1 MASSLASQLAQVRS
15 HNSARLAGGKAA
27 QRVQAKS
34 YLFPASIASSQDYQ
48 TLHGLALNGWDE
60 LSADDASFSKWN
72 DATGAADLLFG
83 DSSKDLDRLTK
94 TKEENTEIDNAI
106 TELLYLIG
114 DRLLDRSAGKCI
126 EWLIRRFRAHEY
138 NVETLLSAF
147 IPFHES
153 AEFARMLSILELK
166 EKPHFAFLLPVQ
178 KQAIPLPSS
187 VLLSALLA
195 PPSTTSSTVTLR
207 WIMGLVQRQPA
218 SSRLHNFQRHRHT
231 VLSFWLSTIVKVC
244 SLWSGSDDMQLRMGL
259 TRNLNKRVELRD
271 DDAQLLL
278 TILLPAVLEFTSST
292 DIEKEASVYGSMAIC
307 AIANAFSLSFE
318 AGSRIISS
326 LASTSIKKEKGRTAI
341 LVAIACVVQQVTKD
355 FTLTQS
361 NDELPKLIQPAIA
374 LKLAHLLLADLSF
387 TSEAASYDLDPFFLQ
402 LLFGLTD
409 AAIKGQEED
418 LIQDVIEAILGG
430 QKAIGDRSAIR
441 AVSYML
447 EQSQEN
453 TLPVLIEVISQIRQR
468 HPRLIEGAFKN
479 ATKNISNEKR
489 SKLDSLMGAI
499 LARAAGASVEGT
511 TEEKEDAIVWL
522 GMQDAN
528 PTSRLTSLRTL
539 LRNVQAGKADSKD
552 KFVRDSLASMLSDD
566 NADIVGALYVEHEL
580 LIQSLG
586 VKGIVEEV
594 QKALHHTDGDS
605 KFSRSVTLLHIRFL
619 SEKLIG
625 ENLASEDEQ
634 WDIWFNI
641 LWPKLLLFKKSRK
654 SGQAYYAALAEAFS
668 GNSTKGLN
676 VIASR
681 IKEVSN
687 SVLPHIND
695 ENLAKANESLV
706 DNLAKHMATSEEA
719 DYEFLIT
726 VALPS
731 RGETSSSPLSSRLL
745 ALLILGSLL
754 RNLQV
759 EKCERVCAKIVGR
772 LQAQDG
778 SYGRLED
785 YEEQTV
791 YEAIYSKPASERT
804 LGKVYIALFLE
815 LAKNIPIGKT
825 HFLDS
830 TNSSETISTLF
841 AIVITHLSSELRL
854 ANLITES
861 LLCRMHDRL
870 LAFLASIWTAS
881 QDEQLY
887 HNAEVRLMS
896 LKYAHAFL
904 NAHARNSKLSDY
916 QTIIPAFMVALHDG
930 EKCIRVECLSS
941 LQTLQAIATSI
952 DPKTNESETDLI
964 YGYDVIYGPQTAVSL
979 SYLDLN
985 DILQF
990 LQGIVEAR
998 QSFVNDSDYLA
1009 PWMNHHL
1016 TVNSKE
1022 DGKKVVAHKGAII
1035 HYLSTH
1041 IFCWDNLRSRLFLL
1055 ESLSGVSH
1063 ERKLLTLH
1071 PLLEKSLNNP
1081 TSSFALQ
1088 KQLLGLYD
1096 KSVKSM
1102 IKSDSQGVWTLFK
1115 FAIEGASRQAQICAA
1130 SSLQSQIFTILP
1142 REKQREITLFLANL
1156 IANSVVAMP
1165 REIRTCLYNLPLQ
1178 PDMIASIFSELRKEI
1193 TDAFLSRGQPANKRN
1208 RIEAAE
1214 QKEGPGIGSIFTLTE
1229 LLEATLSR
1237 KPEASVQLVAEL
1249 FECIRLGT
1257 ELHLANIST
1266 SAEHVMQVAM
1276 SNLAILCGSMNATLT
1291 AEVLD
1296 PLRIDLLIN
1305 VVKTP
1310 CRPYTFQQALDLL
1323 ALIGRLSPDLLV
1335 HHSMSIF
1342 TFVGS
1347 TMLQRD
1353 DEHSFTVIER
1363 TLQSILPP
1371 VVSDIQ
1377 RKQSQGSQKK
1387 NDVVERD
1394 ASLSLLQAARPLL
1407 CVFTDA
1413 ATHVPRHRRQNFF
1426 HLLVSVMGTDD
1437 FLAPVCLLLVDR
1449 QAYKVA
1455 KQMTDDE
1462 AASAL
1467 QLPLSLFE
1475 RAQDAKNRKQA
1486 AIDIQFSV
1494 LAEIWNEAIRTWQHR
1509 SMDPIEMQEYVF
1521 LDCVRHIDTEHE
1533 GRKADPIKRVI
1544 ALLRF
1549 SKFAVLDNRNV
1560 FEEDREVEDEEER
1573 KKRDSI
1579 LHAIIQNAIT
1589 LTRVDNIAVASA
1601 SQEALDEVMTI
1612 VSVSTLK
1619 HVVNSL
1625 VHSKD
1630 SMSKR
1635 SGLQIFANAIGAMME
1650 LERKQASDFTPS
1662 VIQVCSSLF
1671 ESSVEDQ
1678 IIALDTLLAICEQP
1692 ESKEHSSLSESLSRV
1707 GKLALQSAQEEN
1719 SLVTERALDVLRKM
1733 SETLGPRLIPKL
1745 AELVQLCRNLV
1756 KRDSL
1761 PTSEDAKHQQE
1772 GALSVFV
1779 GLLRSVPT
1787 FMSSHLSGIFN
1798 LLIEMPIVAKSSGAK
1813 KVLAN
1818 IVKFVDAGEVLQA
1831 IFDVHNAELAKGGSD
1846 DLTNVYIFTLDV
1858 VQLCTRSMD
1867 KRKTTS
1873 HYKIIFRFL
1882 LECFDVR
1889 RKRVLGEKRWTKLS
1903 DESLAT
1909 IEAKTV
1915 GVFVR
1920 LVFRLNET
1928 TFRPLFLRLCDW
1940 ALVDL
1945 AEEGEEENK
1954 IDNIGEQVYARQ
1966 TVLYKAL
1973 NALLEE
1979 LGELISHY
1987 YVNVLDSTIETL
1999 NNGKLLP
2006 ESLWEP
2012 MITSI
2017 KLSSKADKGTFWNQM
2032 RVNKMLIALVA
2043 QLRIEGSPAL
2053 SSTTMERLLADAISS
2068 LCATVS
2074 DEVCLKTANSSLLE
2088 IARQLS
2094 TPSIYSNDRS
2104 SNQSQQQSR
2113 LTSIRILDRV
2123 WRTKGCEDGL
2133 LTLVPETVPSIAEL
2147 LQESDEDMQQVMNGL
2162 VSAIEEILGEGLDA
2176 YLQ

>member
-15 HNSARLAGGKAA
+15 HNAGRLAGGKAA

-34 YLFPASIASSQDYQ
+34 YLFPASVASSQDYQ

-60 LSADDASFSKWN
+60 LSAEDASFNKWN

-83 DSSKDLDRLTK
+83 DDSKDLDRLTK
-94 TKEENTEIDNAI
+94 TKEENAGIDDAI
-106 TELLYLIG
+106 SDLLYLIG

-153 AEFARMLSILELK
+153 AEFARMLGILELK
-166 EKPHFAFLLPVQ
+166 DKPHFAFLLPIQ
-178 KQAIPLPSS
+178 KQAVPLPSS

-195 PPSTTSSTVTLR
+195 PPSTTSSSVTLR
-207 WIMGLVQRQPA
+207 WVMGLVQRKPA
-218 SSRLHNFQRHRHT
+218 SSRLHSFQRHRHT
-231 VLSFWLSTIVKVC
+231 VLSFWLSTIVKLC

-259 TRNLNKRVELRD
+259 TRNLNKRVESRD

-292 DIEKEASVYGSMAIC
+292 DVEKEASIYGSMAIC

-326 LASTSIKKEKGRTAI
+326 LASTSIKKAKGRTAI

-355 FTLTQS
+355 LISTHT
-361 NDELPKLIQPAIA
+361 NDDLRTAPKLIQPTVA
-374 LKLAHLLLADLSF
+374 LKLSHLLLADLSF
-387 TSEAASYDLDPFFLQ
+387 TNEAASYDLDPFFLQ

-409 AAIKGQEED
+409 AAVKGQEETH
-418 LIQDVIEAILGG
+418 IQGAMEAILGG
-430 QKAIGDRSAIR
+430 QKAIGDRSAVR

-447 EQSQEN
+447 EQCQEKK
-453 TLPVLIEVISQIRQR
+453 VSALIEVISRIRQR

-479 ATKNISNEKR
+479 ATKDISNEKR
-489 SKLDSLMGAI
+489 AKLDSLMGAI
-499 LARAAGASVEGT
+499 LAQAAGATAEGT
-511 TEEKEDAIVWL
+511 MEEKEDAIVWL
-522 GMQDAN
+522 GMQDAD

-539 LRNVQAGKADSKD
+539 LRNVQAGKAVAKD
-552 KFVRDSLASMLSDD
+552 KFVQDSLASMLSDD
-566 NADIVGALYVEHEL
+566 NADIVGALYAEHEL
-580 LIQSLG
+580 LLQSLG
-586 VKGIVEEV
+586 VNGIVEEV
-594 QKALHHTDGDS
+594 QKALHHTDGDA

-619 SEKLIG
+619 AEKLIG
-625 ENLASEDEQ
+625 ESLASEDEQ

-668 GNSTKGLN
+668 GKTLKNLN

-681 IKEVSN
+681 IKEVSD

-706 DNLAKHMATSEEA
+706 DNLARHMATSEEA
-719 DYEFLIT
+719 DCEFLIT

-731 RGETSSSPLSSRLL
+731 RGDTSSSPLSSRLL
-745 ALLILGSLL
+745 ALLTLGSLL
-754 RNLQV
+754 RNLQA
-759 EKCERVCAKIVGR
+759 EKCERVCTKIVAR

-804 LGKVYIALFLE
+804 LGKVYINLFLE
-815 LAKNIPIGKT
+815 LAKHTPIVET

-830 TNSSETISTLF
+830 TSSGATVSRLF
-841 AIVITHLSSELRL
+841 AIIITHLTSELRL
-854 ANLITES
+854 VNLIIES
-861 LLCRMHDRL
+861 LLPRMHDRA

-881 QDEQLY
+881 QDDQLY

-904 NAHARNSKLSDY
+904 NAHARSSNLSDY
-916 QTIIPAFMVALHDG
+916 QTIVPAFMVALHDG
-930 EKCIRVECLSS
+930 EKTIRVECLSS

-952 DPKTNESETDLI
+952 DPKANGSETETI

-979 SYLDLN
+979 SYLDLQ
-985 DILQF
+985 DVREF
-990 LQGIVEAR
+990 LQGIVQAR
-998 QSFVNDSDYLA
+998 QSFVNDSEYLA

-1016 TVNSKE
+1016 TVNVKE

-1041 IFCWDNLRSRLFLL
+1041 ILCWDNLRSRLFLL

-1063 ERKLLTLH
+1063 ERKLLTLQ
-1071 PLLEKSLNNP
+1071 PLLEKSLHDP
-1081 TSSFALQ
+1081 ASSSALQ

-1130 SSLQSQIFTILP
+1130 SALQSQVFSILP

-1156 IANSVVAMP
+1156 IANSAVAMP
-1165 REIRTCLYNLPLQ
+1165 REIRTCLYTLPVQ
-1178 PDMIASIFSELRKEI
+1178 PDMIASIFSELRKTI
-1193 TDAFLSRGQPANKRN
+1193 TEALLSRGQPANKRN
-1208 RIEAAE
+1208 RIDAGE
-1214 QKEGPGIGSIFTLTE
+1214 QQEGPGIASLSTLTE

-1237 KPEASVQLVAEL
+1237 KPEASTQLVAEL
-1249 FECIRLGT
+1249 FECARLGT

-1276 SNLAILCGSMNATLT
+1276 SNLTILCGSMDANLT

-1323 ALIGRLSPDLLV
+1323 ALIGRVSPDLLV
-1335 HHSMSIF
+1335 HHSMPIF

-1371 VVSDIQ
+1371 VVADIQ

-1387 NDVVERD
+1387 NGLTGRD

-1426 HLLVSVMGTDD
+1426 HLLASVMGMDD
-1437 FLAPVCLLLVDR
+1437 FLSPVCLLLVDR

-1494 LAEIWNEAIRTWQHR
+1494 LAEVWNEAMRTWQHR
-1509 SMDPIEMQEYVF
+1509 SMDPIEMQEHVF

-1533 GRKADPIKRVI
+1533 GRKTDPIKRII

-1549 SKFAVLDNRNV
+1549 SKFAVFDNRST
-1560 FEEDREVEDEEER
+1560 FEEEREVEDEDDR

-1579 LHAIIQNAIT
+1579 LHNIIQNAIL
-1589 LTRVDNIAVASA
+1589 LTRVDNVAVASA

-1630 SMSKR
+1630 ALSKR
-1635 SGLQIFANAIGAMME
+1635 SGLQIFANAMGAMMKT
-1650 LERKQASDFTPS
+1650 ERRQASDFTPS
-1662 VIQVCSSLF
+1662 VIQVCSGLF

-1678 IIALDTLLAICEQP
+1678 VIALDTLLAVCEQP
-1692 ESKEHSSLSESLSRV
+1692 ESKEHSALSETLSRI
-1707 GKLALQSAQEEN
+1707 GKLSLQSARQGN
-1719 SLVTERALDVLRKM
+1719 SLVSERALDVLRKM
-1733 SETLGPRLIPKL
+1733 GETLGPRLIPKL
-1745 AELVQLCRNLV
+1745 AELVQLCKSLI
-1756 KRDSL
+1756 KRDGL
-1761 PTSEDAKHQQE
+1761 PTNEDAKHQQE

-1779 GLLRSVPT
+1779 ALLRSVPT

-1798 LLIEMPIVAKSSGAK
+1798 LLIETPIVAKSSGAK

-1818 IVKFVDAGEVLQA
+1818 IVKFIDAGEVLQA
-1831 IFDVHNAELAKGGSD
+1831 TFDVHNAALAKAGSE
-1846 DLTNVYIFTLDV
+1846 DLTDVHMFALDV

-1873 HYKIIFRFL
+1873 HYKAIFRFL

-1889 RKRVLGEKRWTKLS
+1889 RKRMLGEKQWTKLS
-1903 DESLAT
+1903 DEALAT
-1909 IEAKTV
+1909 IEGKTV

-1945 AEEGEEENK
+1945 AEDENEG
-1954 IDNIGEQVYARQ
+1954 DNIGEQVYARQ

-1987 YVNVLDSTIETL
+1987 YVNVLDATIETL
-1999 NNGKLLP
+1999 NNGKVLP

-2012 MITSI
+2012 MLTSV

-2032 RVNKMLIALVA
+2032 RVDKMLTALIA
-2043 QLRIEGSPAL
+2043 QLRIQGSPAL
-2053 SSTTMERLLADAISS
+2053 SSSAMERLLADTVCS

-2074 DEVCLKTANSSLLE
+2074 DENCIKTANSSLLE
-2088 IARQLS
+2088 VARQLT

-2104 SNQSQQQSR
+2104 SNQVQQQSR
-2113 LTSIRILDRV
+2113 LASIRILDRV